1 MVNKSVLRR
10 ARKFSYCNSHC
21 DVNCSGFIC
30 YILGPPGH
38 EFPGKFPVFQLST
51 STFPSRSIT
60 GCDAWKNI
68 KAVSSSWR
76 WQVFESSKCFADK
89 PFIHDPS

>member
-1 MVNKSVLRR
+1 MLENLVIATLIVMWIAPVLF
-10 ARKFSYCNSHC
+10 ATYKALQ
-21 DVNCSGFIC
+21 D
-30 YILGPPGH
+30 H

-89 PFIHDPS
+89 PFIYDPS